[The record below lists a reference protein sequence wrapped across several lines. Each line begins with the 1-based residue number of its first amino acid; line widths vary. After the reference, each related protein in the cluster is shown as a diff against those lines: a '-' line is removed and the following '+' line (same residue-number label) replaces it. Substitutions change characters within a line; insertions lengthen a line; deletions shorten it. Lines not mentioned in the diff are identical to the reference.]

1 MVQRRDEVAP
11 PLDRYVAD
19 GNEVVRKPRVKRRP
33 NMPTKADID
42 AHLLLHLQYRAWCAH
57 CVAGKGTSDRHM
69 ATAEG
74 EEALGVTWHS
84 DYCFMKEE
92 AEVGMQ
98 PCLVCYDQ
106 SKDAFWAM
114 GVDAKGPTPTVVKW
128 MVERINM
135 SGYRGEQLTMK
146 SDNEDSVIALQKA
159 TAAMRSGETVLIHS
173 PVRSS
178 KSNGRMENS
187 VRRWQGQLRT
197 IKHFTESRIKRKIP
211 P

>member
-1 MVQRRDEVAP
+1 M
-11 PLDRYVAD
+11 
-19 GNEVVRKPRVKRRP
+19 
-33 NMPTKADID
+33 
-42 AHLLLHLQYRAWCAH
+42 
-57 CVAGKGTSDRHM
+57 AGKGTSDRHM

-173 PVRSS
+173 PLRSS
-178 KSNGRMENS
+178 QSNGRMDNS
-187 VRRWQGQLRT
+187 VRRCQGQLRT
-197 IKHFTESRIKRKIP
+197 IKHFRERAESSGRYRQHVHDSHG
-211 P
+211 